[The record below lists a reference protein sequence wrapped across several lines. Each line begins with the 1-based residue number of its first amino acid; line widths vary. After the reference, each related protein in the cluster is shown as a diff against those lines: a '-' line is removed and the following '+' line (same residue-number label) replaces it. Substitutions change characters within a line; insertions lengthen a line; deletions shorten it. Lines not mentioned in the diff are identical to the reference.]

1 MQDSSEGASDSKDQK
16 ATKKQKA
23 SEEPFIRK
31 ELLDDEDWLV
41 RVGSEAEEIRGE
53 EKVSTVVL
61 NQSLYGTLN

>member
-1 MQDSSEGASDSKDQK
+1 MQDSSEGASDSKDRK
-16 ATKKQKA
+16 AAKKQKA

-41 RVGSEAEEIRGE
+41 RAGSEAEDIGGE